1 MQDLEKL
8 AQELRQKGKTEELR
22 ALADSADGRRLG
34 ARIDD
39 AAVEKALRSGDN
51 EALRQILQG
60 VLRTDE
66 GQRLAENLRRM
77 MQSGRK

>member
-1 MQDLEKL
+1 MRDLEKL
-8 AQELRQKGKTEELR
+8 AQELQNRGKAEELR
-22 ALADSADGRRLG
+22 VLADSADGRRLG
-34 ARIDD
+34 ARIDG

-66 GQRLAENLRRM
+66 GQRLAEQLRKV
-77 MQSGRK
+77 MQK